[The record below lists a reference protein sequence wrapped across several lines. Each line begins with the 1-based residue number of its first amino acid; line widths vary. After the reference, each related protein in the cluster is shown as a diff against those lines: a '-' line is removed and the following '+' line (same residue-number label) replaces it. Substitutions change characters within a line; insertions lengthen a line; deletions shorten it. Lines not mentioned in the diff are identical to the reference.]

1 MYRGDP
7 VKGIR
12 RSRWRRWSGL
22 VAMLLIAAPVIAR
35 ETIVLQKSG
44 TDPQARGEDATL
56 NQMSPNSN
64 NVGNTLTVSGKAGAN
79 ENAILEFDL
88 SRIPNVGVK
97 AATLTLKVTTPPTAN
112 VTYGAYP
119 VSDFWQASAATWNTR
134 VATTAWATAG
144 GDASGT
150 ATGTANITKTNTN
163 ASF

>member
-1 MYRGDP
+1 MYREDP
-7 VKGIR
+7 VNGIR
-12 RSRWRRWSGL
+12 RSWRRWSGL

-88 SRIPNVGVK
+88 SRTEPIPFLIFGRRVPQPGIREWLQQPGLLLE
-97 AATLTLKVTTPPTAN
+97 ATPRVLL
-112 VTYGAYP
+112 P
-119 VSDFWQASAATWNTR
+119 VR
-134 VATTAWATAG
+134 LP
-144 GDASGT
+144 
-150 ATGTANITKTNTN
+150 
-163 ASF
+163 